1 MNEKLKELLDGKI
14 ETALNALDKFEA
26 GTNEYGAAVEDL
38 RKLYQLKTDE
48 EKAVMEDA
56 EKRSRREME
65 AEQFKRDADIRER
78 EAQFKADQT
87 ERQRLVDYVKL
98 GAEIAGIV
106 LPLMFY
112 AGWLRKGFKF
122 EESGKFTSDT
132 FRGFIMKLKP
142 TKL

>member
-65 AEQFKRDADIRER
+65 AEEFRAYPKIRHLE
-78 EAQFKADQT
+78 E
-87 ERQRLVDYVKL
+87 
-98 GAEIAGIV
+98 IV
-106 LPLMFY
+106 L
-112 AGWLRKGFKF
+112 
-122 EESGKFTSDT
+122 
-132 FRGFIMKLKP
+132 
-142 TKL
+142 